1 MFGFAS
7 LLYLQNQNEI
17 ISMLQGC
24 SEKIWQRESI
34 YQNCRP
40 QTSFAIISQ
49 RNLIFIWELLT
60 NKTRIACSDLIWQIW
75 LDWFVVKIWQGVK
88 IDPSCRRQTSFS
100 SISHTE
106 INGSQMWVTHLYNSS
121 NQKNITLLDKQCLLV
136 CGFDSL
142 ACLWH
147 FNQYNPRATSIKLLR
162 TLLEW
167 LACE

>member
-24 SEKIWQRESI
+24 SENIWQRERI

-75 LDWFVVKIWQGVK
+75 LDWFVVKSGKERRLIQVV
-88 IDPSCRRQTSFS
+88 DDRHPSRPSVTQRSMDHRCGSHTSTTLQIKRILPCLISSACWFVVLTPLHVCDI
-100 SISHTE
+100 SISIIPE
-106 INGSQMWVTHLYNSS
+106 QP
-121 NQKNITLLDKQCLLV
+121 Q
-136 CGFDSL
+136 
-142 ACLWH
+142 
-147 FNQYNPRATSIKLLR
+147 
-162 TLLEW
+162 
-167 LACE
+167 